1 MRSGAKIGGGAARLR
16 LLALV
21 LALGLIVGLAACGDD
36 EEQGD
41 GGADD
46 GASVQRECSPEPPSA
61 SEWDGRARVNPAS
74 GEVDVKGFNA
84 YLESAEPPISTS
96 PCDAAYVFAQGVAG
110 DPGSGEVSVEVEP
123 EGSAEATA
131 TVLAEGLA
139 DDSIEAQR
147 WTLRFEPGE
156 GDRVRVAEA
165 RVEYRCREGRGHR
178 DFTSELCL

>member
-1 MRSGAKIGGGAARLR
+1 MRSVATTGRGGWRPG
-16 LLALV
+16 LLAL
-21 LALGLIVGLAACGDD
+21 LFALGLILGFAACGDD
-36 EEQGD
+36 DEGAGD
-41 GGADD
+41 GAT
-46 GASVQRECSPEPPSA
+46 VQRECSPEPPDGD
-61 SEWDGRARVNPAS
+61 WNGRARIDPAS
-74 GEVDVKGFNA
+74 GEVDVRGFNA

-96 PCDAAYVFAQGVAG
+96 PCDAVHVFAQGVAG

-165 RVEYRCREGRGHR
+165 RVEYRCRPGRGHR
-178 DFTSELCL
+178 DFSSELCL